1 MFYAF
6 GDVLLLFFLAWLLS
20 FALLPLI
27 NGLVRLVPRLTAG
40 RRRDRRLPHDR
51 RACCWRSWSQASA
64 TLASSINQFIQ
75 DAPNLEDQLTNFLT
89 QLQDRLAGFGF
100 QVDLV
105 GQAPQIV
112 ANLQHWA
119 SELVG
124 PLQSV
129 AVASIGVFGSI
140 LILVILSIYIAVDRD
155 EIVAFLYRL
164 VPPGYVTE
172 ARLLQTSISKSF
184 GGFLRGQVVMGLF
197 FGLLT
202 AIVNIVFGL
211 PYAAVTTVAAGLLQM
226 IPFFGPFVS
235 WLPPVAVALLLK
247 PDVALPVLIV
257 MGIAWFVTM
266 NVISPRLMSGVRRH
280 PPDRRPRLGR
290 HRRQDRRHRRR
301 DLRHPDRRRPVR
313 VLLPL
318 VRPLPRGRDGGR
330 PGDPTGGRTRGP
342 RGQAATRAGARGR
355 RRRGRGQRRPDRHDG
370 RGRRSPSG
378 PGV

>member
-1 MFYAF
+1 MPDGLTERQRRLIDAALVLAVIALGFVVLGFAANVFYAF

-27 NGLVRLVPRLTAG
+27 NGLTRLIPRLSQAG
-40 RRRDRRLPHDR
+40 AVIVVYLTIVVVLL
-51 RACCWRSWSQASA
+51 AILVQASA
-64 TLASSINQFIQ
+64 TLVSSINQFIQ

-89 QLQDRLAGFGF
+89 ELQDRLAGFGF

-112 ANLQHWA
+112 TNLQHWA

-124 PLQSV
+124 PLQSI

-164 VPPGYVTE
+164 VPPRYVTE
-172 ARLLQTSISKSF
+172 ARLLQTSTSKSF

-211 PYAAVTTVAAGLLQM
+211 PVRSRDHRRGRPA
-226 IPFFGPFVS
+226 
-235 WLPPVAVALLLK
+235 
-247 PDVALPVLIV
+247 PDDPVLRAV
-257 MGIAWFVTM
+257 RVLAAPGRRRPAAQARRRAARPDRDGHRV
-266 NVISPRLMSGVRRH
+266 VRDDERHLAAADVGRRRH
-280 PPDRRPRLGR
+280 PPDRRPGVGGD
-290 HRRQDRRHRRR
+290 RRQDRRHRRR
-301 DLRHPDRRRPVR
+301 HLRDPDRRRAVG
-313 VLLPL
+313 VLLLL
-318 VRPLPRGRDGGR
+318 VRPVAR
-330 PGDPTGGRTRGP
+330 
-342 RGQAATRAGARGR
+342 RAGRSRTARHSGWLPARAGR
-355 RRRGRGQRRPDRHDG
+355 
-370 RGRRSPSG
+370 
-378 PGV
+378 